1 MRGYIAKRLLLSI
14 PTILGALT
22 LVFFAM
28 RLTPGDP
35 AALFV
40 PPDVPGQSSAAL
52 YAKIRHEY
60 GFDKPLYVQYWD
72 YLTHVAHLDFGDSLR
87 YKQPVTQELA
97 SRIPNT
103 LQLGLIALA
112 AATVLGIGLG
122 IVSAVHRGSWI
133 DDSSVVGALLGIS
146 VPSFWLALLLI
157 SLLALRFPIFP
168 VSGFGGP
175 FYTLDGLRHIAMPAA
190 VLAVGGAGGLARYTR
205 SAMLEVLNND
215 YIRTARAK
223 GVAER
228 TVIIRHALRNALPTI
243 ITLLGLGFGSIL
255 GGAVIIETVFSWP
268 GVGRYLISAINGR
281 DYPAVEATV
290 LLIAVSFV
298 FANLVTDLLLAYVDP
313 RIRYD

>member
-40 PPDVPGQSSAAL
+40 PPDVPGQSTAAL

-60 GFDKPLYVQYWD
+60 GFDKPLYVQYYD
-72 YLTHVAHLDFGDSLR
+72 YLTHVARLDFGNSLR

-103 LQLGLIALA
+103 LQLGLISLVV
-112 AATVLGIGLG
+112 ATVLGIGLG
-122 IVSAVHRGSWI
+122 ILSAVHRGSWL
-133 DDSSVVGALLGIS
+133 DDTSVIGALLGIS
-146 VPSFWLALLLI
+146 VPSFWLALMLI

-175 FYTLDGLRHIAMPAA
+175 FYTWDGLRHIVMPAL
-190 VLAVGGAGGLARYTR
+190 VLSVGGAGGLARYTR

-223 GVAER
+223 GVVER